1 MLPKFIVGILL
12 LAGIAI
18 LQPVQAKRVALVIG
32 NSAYQRTAELQNPR
46 NDAADMAAALKSLGF
61 EVVEGFD
68 LDKPGMD
75 RKVRDFSVA
84 LSGADTG
91 VFYFAGHGL
100 QVNGSNFL
108 VPVDAELST
117 AAALEFEMVRLDV
130 IQRLM
135 EAEAKTNILFLD
147 ACRNNPLSRNLARAM
162 GTRAA
167 GIGSGLASVESG
179 VGTLI
184 SFATQPGN
192 VALDGT
198 GRNSPF
204 ASSLVKHMATST
216 GTLTDILVDV
226 RNDVMNATARQQ
238 VPWEHSALTGRFYFK
253 EPTPPPTLP
262 PTVQNDAAEAW
273 SAAKDT
279 KSAAII
285 EAFIKRFGDTF
296 YGDMA
301 RARLDE
307 LKANN
312 PEVGE
317 TTAAVVVPAKPP
329 AAKPAQP
336 AVGMFEPMRKPGETF
351 RDCDGCPEMV
361 VVPAGSFMMGS
372 PINDLGQ
379 DSDEQP
385 QRKVVLAAPFGV
397 GKYEVTFAEW
407 DACVADGGCKHK
419 PEDAGWGRDRRP
431 VINVSWDDAK
441 NGYLPWLSKKTGKMY
456 RLLTEAEWEYAARG
470 GVESENPLRYSW
482 GDEVNHELANYGSDD
497 CCAGLAE
504 GKDQWVNTAPVGE
517 FEANPYGLF
526 DMHGNVWEWVE
537 DCYKDSYEDAPLDGS
552 AINSP
557 ACVSRITRGAS
568 WNDIPVSLRTA
579 NRDVGLPGF
588 RDASF
593 GFRIARTLHPQ

>member
-167 GIGSGLASVESG
+167 GIGSGLAAVESG